1 MKKIPLATY
10 RLQFNPAFGFRDA
23 AEIVDYLSKLGMSC
37 LYASPIFKARRGS
50 THGYDIVDSNQLNPE
65 LGTVEAFEELAEVV
79 KRHGMMW
86 LQDIVPNHMAFDA
99 QNQILID
106 VLENGPHSKYFGF
119 FDVEWDHPYG
129 GIKGRVLAPFLGRF
143 FGECLESGEIHL
155 RYGQEGFTIHYY
167 DFKLPVRIESYAT
180 ILTHQLP
187 ALKQK
192 LGSNDPD
199 FIKFLGVL
207 GVLYGLRT
215 GPSEKGSGERYDQIS
230 FVKVLLWE
238 LYTGNAEIRTF
249 LDRNLRSFNDV
260 ARAQKQ
266 KRLLENLLREQF
278 FRLSF
283 WKVATEEINYRRF
296 FIINELISLRM
307 EDPEVFDHCHALIFK
322 LIAEGKIT
330 GLRVDH
336 VDGLHDPTLYLHSI
350 RARAGEIYTVVEKIL
365 AIDERIPTFWPI
377 DGTTGYDFMNVLNG
391 IFCERKNEKAFD
403 RIYARQAGF
412 TSSYAELVASRKQF
426 IAEKRM
432 AGDVD
437 NLAHLI
443 KNISSRYRQASD
455 LTLLGLK
462 RAIVLTLAHFPV
474 YRTYLSQEGSR
485 PEDRLYVSQAV
496 QKAKA
501 QHPEQVHELE
511 FIENLL
517 LQEFVQELNAR
528 ERTEWLRVVMKFQQL
543 SGPLMAKGL
552 EDTVMYIY
560 NRLISLN
567 EVGGSPNR
575 FGVSLKAFHDFNK
588 EHARRHPH
596 TMNATSTHDV
606 KRGEDVRARLNVLSE
621 IPREWERAV
630 RTWRKLNGQHKKPV
644 NGILVPEP
652 NDEYFLYQTLVGS
665 FPFGEGDG
673 QDFSERIKAYILKAV
688 REAKMVTSW
697 LKPDEDYERSCL
709 AFVEAILDPGD
720 DNLFRKSFF
729 PFQKMVA
736 DYGIWNSLSQALI
749 KIASPGVPDF
759 YQGTELWDLHLVDP
773 DNRHPVDYSIREAIL
788 RELAG
793 RMGTPRALA
802 AELLAARTDGRV
814 KLYLIW
820 QALGVRK
827 NLAMVFSQGSYL
839 PLRTGGAWAHHVLA
853 FCRKHRHSWVMAVV
867 PRFLTRVIKPDEIP
881 IGERIWCDTHLLCRK
896 TMPSSWI
903 NLMTGESI
911 PGSVRLPV
919 REVLRNFPVALLID
933 VDTHTAIPS
942 WS

>member
-23 AEIVDYLSKLGMSC
+23 AEIVNYLSKLGISC
-37 LYASPIFKARRGS
+37 LYASPIFKARKGS
-50 THGYDIVDSNQLNPE
+50 THGYDIVDHNQLNPE
-65 LGTVEAFEELAEVV
+65 LGTVEEYEEFLEAVE
-79 KRHGMMW
+79 REGMMW

-99 QNQILID
+99 QNRILID
-106 VLENGPHSKYFGF
+106 VLENGPHSKYFRF

-143 FGECLESGEIHL
+143 FGECLDSGEIYL

-167 DFKLPVRIESYAT
+167 DFKLPIRLESYAT

-187 ALKQK
+187 ALRRK
-192 LGSNDPD
+192 LGSKDPN

-215 GPSEKGSGERYDQIS
+215 HSSGKGSSERFDQIS
-230 FVKVLLWE
+230 LVKLLLWE
-238 LYTGNAEIRTF
+238 LYTGNVEIRAF
-249 LDRNLRSFNDV
+249 LDRNLRIFNGESH
-260 ARAQKQ
+260 AQGQ
-266 KRLLENLLREQF
+266 KHLLDDLLRGQF

-307 EDPEVFDHCHALIFK
+307 EDPEVFDHCHSLIFK
-322 LIAEGKIT
+322 LIAEGKIS

-336 VDGLHDPTLYLHSI
+336 VDGLHDPTLYLHSL

-365 AIDERIPTFWPI
+365 AADEHIPTFWPI
-377 DGTTGYDFMNVLNG
+377 AGTTGYDFMNVLNG
-391 IFCERKNEKAFD
+391 IFCEQRNEKAFD
-403 RIYARQAGF
+403 RIYARQA
-412 TSSYAELVASRKQF
+412 TVTLSYPELVAAKKQF

-485 PEDRLYVSQAV
+485 PEDRLYVRQAV
-496 QKAKA
+496 EKAKT

-517 LQEFVQELNAR
+517 LQEFVQELNTR
-528 ERTEWLRVVMKFQQL
+528 DRKEWLRVVMKFQQV

-588 EHARRHPH
+588 ERARRHPH

-621 IPREWERAV
+621 IPQEWERAV
-630 RTWRKLNGQHKKPV
+630 RTWRKLNRRHKKPV

-652 NDEYFLYQTLVGS
+652 NDEYFLYQTLVGA
-665 FPFGEGDG
+665 FPFSEDIE
-673 QDFSERIKAYILKAV
+673 QDFPERIKAYIVKAV

-697 LKPDEDYERSCL
+697 LKPDEGYEKAYL
-709 AFVEAILDPGD
+709 AFVDAILEPRD
-720 DNLFRKSFF
+720 DNLFMKSFL
-729 PFQKMVA
+729 PFQKMVTG
-736 DYGIWNSLSQALI
+736 YGIWNSLSQVLL
-749 KIASPGVPDF
+749 KITSPGVPDF

-773 DNRHPVDYSIREAIL
+773 DNRRPVDYSIREAIL
-788 RELAG
+788 RELSV
-793 RMGTPRALA
+793 RMENPQDLA

-814 KLYLIW
+814 KLYLIC
-820 QALGVRK
+820 QALRARK
-827 NLAMVFSQGSYL
+827 NLATVFSQGSYL
-839 PLRTGGAWAHHVLA
+839 PLRTGGEWAHHVLA
-853 FCRKHRHSWVMAVV
+853 FCRKHRNYWVMAVA
-867 PRFLTRVIKPDEIP
+867 PRFLTRMVKPDEIP
-881 IGERIWCDTHLLCRK
+881 IGERIWCDTHLMCRK

-911 PGSVRLPV
+911 QGSLRLPV
-919 REVLRNFPVALLID
+919 GNVLRNFPVALLID
-933 VDTHTAIPS
+933 ADSHTANPS
-942 WS
+942 RS

>member
-1 MKKIPLATY
+1 MKSIPLATY
-10 RLQFNPAFGFRDA
+10 RLQFNPAFGFAEA
-23 AEIVDYLSKLGMSC
+23 AGIANYLSKLGITC
-37 LYASPIFKARRGS
+37 LYASPIFKARKGS
-50 THGYDIVDSNQLNPE
+50 THGYDIVDPTQLNPE
-65 LGTVEAFEELAEVV
+65 LGTADEFEALVEAVEHE
-79 KRHGMMW
+79 GMMW

-99 QNQILID
+99 QNRILID
-106 VLENGPHSKYFGF
+106 VLENGPRSKYFGF

-129 GIKGRVLAPFLGRF
+129 GIKGRLLAPFLGRF
-143 FGECLESGEIHL
+143 FGECLESGEIYL

-180 ILTHQLP
+180 ILTHRLP
-187 ALKQK
+187 ALRRK
-192 LGSNDPD
+192 LGSKYPD
-199 FIKFLGVL
+199 FIKFLGIL

-215 GPSEKGSGERYDQIS
+215 GSSEKGSSERYDQIS

-238 LYTGNAEIRTF
+238 LYTGNGEIRTF
-249 LDRNLRSFNDV
+249 LDRNLRIFNGESE
-260 ARAQKQ
+260 AQGR
-266 KRLLENLLREQF
+266 KRLLEDLLREQF

-307 EDPEVFDHCHALIFK
+307 EDPEVFDHCHTLIFK

-365 AIDERIPTFWPI
+365 APDERIPTFWPVA
-377 DGTTGYDFMNVLNG
+377 GTTGYDFMNALNG
-391 IFCERKNEKAFD
+391 VFCERKNEKAFD

-412 TSSYAELVASRKQF
+412 TSSYPELVADRKKF

-432 AGDVD
+432 AGDVY

-443 KNISSRYRQASD
+443 KNISSRYRQGSD

-485 PEDRLYVSQAV
+485 PEDLLYVREAV
-496 QKAKA
+496 AKAKA

-511 FIENLL
+511 FIEKLL
-517 LQEFVQELNAR
+517 LREFVQELNTR
-528 ERTEWLRVVMKFQQL
+528 ERNEWLRVVMKFQQL

-552 EDTVMYIY
+552 EDTVLYIY

-575 FGVSLKAFHDFNK
+575 FGVSLKAFHNFNK
-588 EHARRHPH
+588 ERARRHPH

-621 IPREWERAV
+621 IPHEWERAV
-630 RTWRKLNGQHKKPV
+630 RLWRKLNRKYKQAV

-652 NDEYFLYQTLVGS
+652 NDEYFLYQTLVGA
-665 FPFGEGDG
+665 FPFVESDG
-673 QDFSERIKAYILKAV
+673 RDFAERIKAYVVKAV

-697 LKPDEDYERSCL
+697 LKPDEGYENAYL
-709 AFVEAILDPGD
+709 AFVDAILEPTDANP
-720 DNLFRKSFF
+720 FMKSFL

-736 DYGIWNSLSQALI
+736 GYGVWNSLSQALL
-749 KIASPGVPDF
+749 KITSPGVPDF

-773 DNRHPVDYSIREAIL
+773 DNRGPVDFAARKAIL
-788 RELAG
+788 GEILRDNSGHQSFL
-793 RMGTPRALA
+793 L
-802 AELLAARTDGRV
+802 ELLAARRDGRIKFYV
-814 KLYLIW
+814 TCA
-820 QALGVRK
+820 ALRARK
-827 NLAMVFSQGSYL
+827 RLKEVFQQGTYL
-839 PLRTGGAWAHHVLA
+839 PLKTGGEFKNHVVA
-853 FCRKHRHSWVMAVV
+853 FARRYRKSWAVV
-867 PRFLTRVIKPDEIP
+867 VTPRFLTRLVTPSEIP
-881 IGERIWCDTHLLCRK
+881 IGERVWHDTHLLVRQG
-896 TMPSSWI
+896 MPQSWV
-903 NLMTGESI
+903 NLLTGEMI
-911 PGSVRLPV
+911 PTSAKLLMGD
-919 REVLRNFPVALLID
+919 VLEDFPVALLASSQGQAEIS
-933 VDTHTAIPS
+933 PPL
-942 WS
+942 